1 MNKKFFILI
10 FAALLVSCAE
20 KEIVSDISQSQDNE
34 ISFGDPSIGIK
45 TRATEIALPGLKNIG
60 FDIRAYRTD
69 VNGRAGT
76 SYFNTMISDN
86 VWWDNTNMKWV
97 IGTGLVKYYWPTSD
111 EKNQFYGWANAV
123 SSQDLSTQFVA
134 PTTTSAVARNPSFSY
149 SLQNV
154 AAQDQT
160 DLLVVN
166 ETDKTKPTIG
176 GVIQLPFYHALTQ
189 INFSVRSSEDNTQI
203 RVKSITLSGVRYSGT
218 FTYANTDDPNGH
230 GHGEWVS
237 NAIGTQSYSVPCI
250 LNHTLIPGDAVAPGT
265 YYNTFAA
272 SGASLMLIP
281 KNANNVQ
288 LDIVYEGFN
297 ASGVSITGEL
307 SRQVVIDAS
316 EWDTNE
322 KIMYRMLLPFDQTEI
337 EIEADVQEWEN
348 VIWNSLEQNIVDNDV
363 TDATSINT
371 FLTSTMTRFSALAEM
386 TESQTRMI
394 GKGIKASG
402 AIVLGDLNPIL
413 NNVGYK
419 VKPNTK
425 IILDFSN
432 VLWTAGG
439 SITLQTPNDWSVSV
453 NGGAANTVPGTLN
466 TLSASGKIELTL
478 LSQRTY
484 TLTAGGGAADVTAL
498 TTLFDYYNN
507 LAEALP
513 VGIIYPFTLKIKGTL
528 SQTYALGDL
537 SNKLMSLKL
546 KANSILTLDL
556 SGTMPRTN
564 DITITRIPIKNDV
577 YYGATYADPHTTFT
591 IPSSVST
598 VSFKALP
605 WYEYTL
611 TGDVSTDGTNMLK
624 YVDAMNSLI
633 ETGPVK
639 QTLILKGT
647 MGAGEIAF
655 GDLSLF
661 FQASKYTTGSSVIL
675 DARRVSNLSA
685 INKITWV
692 NAPTGFT
699 QFTPTPGV
707 TELTAPGTLC
717 FHK

>member
-1 MNKKFFILI
+1 MNKKFMTLI

-76 SYFNTMISDN
+76 SYFNSMISDQV
-86 VWWDNTNMKWV
+86 VWNNTSMKWV

-111 EKNQFYGWANAV
+111 EKIQFYGWANAV

-134 PTTTSAVARNPSFSY
+134 PTTTSAVTRDPSFNY

-166 ETDKTKPTIG
+166 QTDQIKPTIG

-189 INFSVRSSEDNTQI
+189 LNFSVRSSEDNTQL

-218 FTYANTDDPNGH
+218 FTYSNSDDLNSQ
-230 GHGEWVS
+230 GHGEWNTS
-237 NAIGTQSYSVPCI
+237 TSGTQSYSIPCV
-250 LNHTLIPGDAVAPGT
+250 LNHTLIPGDATAPGT
-265 YYNTFAA
+265 YYSTFAA
-272 SGASLMLIP
+272 PSATLMLIP
-281 KNANNVQ
+281 NNANNVQ

-297 ASGVSITGEL
+297 SSGVSITGEL
-307 SRQVVIDAS
+307 NRQVIIDAS

-348 VIWNSLEQNIVDNDV
+348 VIWNSLEQNMINNDV
-363 TDATSINT
+363 TDAASINA
-371 FLTSTMTRFSALAEM
+371 FLTNTMTQYNALTEM
-386 TESQTRMI
+386 TEGYTRMI

-402 AIVLGDLNPIL
+402 TIALGDLNPTL
-413 NNVGYK
+413 NSIGYK
-419 VKPNTK
+419 AKPGSK
-425 IILDFSN
+425 ISLDFSN
-432 VLWTAGG
+432 VLWTSGG
-439 SITLQTPNDWSVSV
+439 SITLQTPNDWSVSI
-453 NGGAANTVPGTLN
+453 NGGAPNTNPGTLN
-466 TLSASGKIELTL
+466 ALSASGKIELTL
-478 LSQRTY
+478 LPQRTF
-484 TLTAGGGAADVTAL
+484 TLTAGGGAADVTAM
-498 TTLFDYYNN
+498 TTLFDYYND

-513 VGIIYPFTLKIKGTL
+513 VGIIYPFAIKVKGTL

-546 KANSILTLDL
+546 KANSLLTLDL

-564 DITITRIPIKNDV
+564 DITITRTPVKYDV
-577 YYGATYADPHTTFT
+577 YYATTYADPHATFT
-591 IPSSVST
+591 IPNSVAS

-611 TGDVSTDGTNMLK
+611 TGVASTDASNMLK
-624 YVDAMNSLI
+624 YADAMNNLI
-633 ETGPVK
+633 EVGPTK
-639 QTLILKGT
+639 QTLIVKGAVGT
-647 MGAGEIAF
+647 GTIAF
-655 GDLSLF
+655 GDLTLL
-661 FQASKYTTGSSVIL
+661 FQALKYTTGSYVML
-675 DARRVSNLSA
+675 DARRVTNMSA
-685 INKITWV
+685 TNKITWA

-699 QFTPTPGV
+699 QFTPTAG
-707 TELTAPGTLC
+707 TFELTAPGTLC

>member
-1 MNKKFFILI
+1 MNKNFITLI
-10 FAALLVSCAE
+10 FAAILVSCAE
-20 KEIVSDISQSQDNE
+20 KEIVSDISQGQDNE

-45 TRATEIALPGLKNIG
+45 TRAEEVALPGLKNIG

-76 SYFNTMISDN
+76 SYFNTMISDDVTWN
-86 VWWDNTNMKWV
+86 ATTMKWV
-97 IGTGLVKYYWPTSD
+97 VGTGLVKYYWPTSD
-111 EKNQFYGWANAV
+111 EKVVFYGWANAV
-123 SSQDLSTQFVA
+123 SSQNISAQFVP
-134 PTTTSAVARNPSFSY
+134 PTTSSAVTRNPSFSY

-154 AAQDQT
+154 SAQDQT

-203 RVKSITLSGVRYSGT
+203 RVKSITLSGVRHSGIFT
-218 FTYANTDDPNGH
+218 FSNTDELDIH
-230 GHGEWVS
+230 EHGEWVS
-237 NAIGTQSYSVPCI
+237 NAVGTQSYSVPCV
-250 LNHTLIPGDAVAPGT
+250 LNHALIPGDAVSPGS

-272 SGASLMLIP
+272 PSASLMLIP
-281 KNANNVQ
+281 NNANNVQ
-288 LDIVYEGFN
+288 LDVVYEGFN

-348 VIWNSLEQNIVDNDV
+348 LIWNSIEQNMVNDNV
-363 TDATSINT
+363 TDAASINT
-371 FLTSTMTRFSALAEM
+371 FINNTMTRYNAFAEI
-386 TESQTRMI
+386 TESHTRMI

-402 AIVLGDLNPIL
+402 TIALGNLNSVLNT
-413 NNVGYK
+413 VGYK
-419 VKPNTK
+419 VKPDTK

-432 VLWTAGG
+432 VLWTSGAA
-439 SITLQTPNDWSVSV
+439 ITLQTPDDWSVSI
-453 NGGAANTVPGTLN
+453 NGGTPNATSGTLN
-466 TLSASGKIELTL
+466 TLSSSGKIELTL
-478 LSQRTY
+478 LPQRTY
-484 TLTAGGGAADVTAL
+484 TLTAGGGSTDVTAL
-498 TTLFDYYNN
+498 VTLFDYYNN

-513 VGIIYPFTLKIKGTL
+513 TGTVYPFIFKVKGTL

-546 KANSILTLDL
+546 KPNSILTLDL

-564 DITITRIPIKNDV
+564 DITITRIPLKNDV
-577 YYGATYADPHTTFT
+577 YYGATYADPHAIFT
-591 IPSSVST
+591 IPSLVST

-611 TGDVSTDGTNMLK
+611 VGNVTTDGANMLK
-624 YVDAMNSLI
+624 YADAMNDLI
-633 ETGPVK
+633 EVSPVK
-639 QTLILKGT
+639 QTLIVKGT
-647 MGAGEIAF
+647 MGAGEIPF
-655 GDLSLF
+655 GNLSSL
-661 FQASKYTTGSSVIL
+661 FQASKYTTGSSVTL
-675 DARRVSNLSA
+675 DVRRVSNLSA
-685 INKITWV
+685 TNKITWV

-699 QFTPTPGV
+699 QVIPTPGV
-707 TELTAPGTLC
+707 TELVAPGTLC